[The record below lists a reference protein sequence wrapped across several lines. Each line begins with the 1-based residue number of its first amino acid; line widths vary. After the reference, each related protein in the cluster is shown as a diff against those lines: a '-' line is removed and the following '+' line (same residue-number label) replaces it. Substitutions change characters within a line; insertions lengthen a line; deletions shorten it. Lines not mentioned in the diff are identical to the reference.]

1 MSIRVFGG
9 GTQMAVFFKTP
20 QEIPQ
25 GAKAENT
32 ALSCLECSKFTK
44 AKLRE
49 NYSLFLLKGR
59 KRESTER

>member
-1 MSIRVFGG
+1 
-9 GTQMAVFFKTP
+9 MAVFFKTP

-32 ALSCLECSKFTK
+32 ALSCLECSKFKK